1 MPDRISSLAVQALA
15 GQNLLQALAGHCHVA
30 LARRIQACVRVLEP
44 GCHVGAHGRRG
55 VAGPASHVIMIM
67 MAARVS
73 SRSRILMLLARPP
86 SLSPQAWPGPPGRG
100 NRTVTGQ

>member
-55 VAGPASHVIMIM
+55 VSPGPASHWQVIMIIM

-73 SRSRILMLLARPP
+73 SRSGILMLLARPP
-86 SLSPQAWPGPPGRG
+86 SLSPQA
-100 NRTVTGQ
+100 